1 MKMKKAILI
10 TLGLAIGM
18 VLASCRAMPK
28 TTETT
33 QQDILV
39 TTRTAAVETTEET
52 TVAPAPI
59 TTTTSAVEAM
69 NSEKESRKIEVTD
82 AVSRSFKIDD
92 EQYSFKIP
100 KVTISGVNTD
110 AANETI
116 KSEIDK
122 EFYDNDKK
130 EIFDSDYKF
139 FVGNKAVSILVSNMD
154 LNGGEFV
161 YVKVYN
167 IDVNTGKLISGSEVV
182 KLSGMTD
189 GDFFK
194 QVKTIY
200 TKFDNNEIKRCETKS
215 EKNYIKENM
224 KKISFKYIQPYFGD
238 NGKLCFIGEVNC
250 TGGAGFSYESFTV
263 G

>member
-1 MKMKKAILI
+1 MKKAILI

-28 TTETT
+28 TAETT
-33 QQDILV
+33 QKDILV
-39 TTRTAAVETTEET
+39 TTRTAATEATEET
-52 TVAPAPI
+52 ETEQA

-82 AVSRSFKIDD
+82 AVNRSFKIAD

-122 EFYDNDKK
+122 AFYDNDSK
-130 EIFDSDYKF
+130 ECFDSDYKF
-139 FVGNKAVSILVSNMD
+139 FVGNKTVSILVSNMD
-154 LNGGEFV
+154 LTGGEFV
-161 YVKVYN
+161 YVKVFN
-167 IDVNTGKLISGSEVV
+167 IDVNTGKLISDSEVV

-189 GDFFK
+189 DAFFNK
-194 QVKTIY
+194 VKTIY
-200 TKFDNNEIKRCETKS
+200 TNFDNKEIKKCTDKS
-215 EKNYIKENM
+215 EKNFIKENM
-224 KKISFKYIQPYFGD
+224 KKISFKYIQTYFGD
-238 NGKLCFIGEVNC
+238 NGKLCFVGEVNC

-263 G
+263 A